1 MYSTFVALAYL
12 RDARKTPIEVG
23 YAPSYKDAADLI
35 KNGPLSALT
44 RKISAISE
52 SRNGIMFS
60 RGDDRRP
67 IYRMRDFDDTVMES
81 KRVTR
86 ATKGHKSELN
96 LKRFDMGLGDFE
108 TCCRAVSM
116 LCELWRDAPSAWFTQ
131 SIVTVSQICGSLTMW
146 DGLAA
151 ALSRTFDVE
160 YLDGSV
166 NPPNLIAWC
175 AVCAVKGGTSYDCCT
190 IFDNPQAR
198 NLIIA
203 VFKNFDRLDTTRY
216 NDNELQKI
224 LQGV

>member
-1 MYSTFVALAYL
+1 
-12 RDARKTPIEVG
+12 
-23 YAPSYKDAADLI
+23 
-35 KNGPLSALT
+35 
-44 RKISAISE
+44 
-52 SRNGIMFS
+52 MFR

-67 IYRMRDFDDTVMES
+67 IYRMRDFDDSIMES
-81 KRVTR
+81 KRIVR
-86 ATKGHKSELN
+86 ATKGHKRELG

-108 TCCRAVSM
+108 TCCRAVNM
-116 LCELWRDAPSAWFTQ
+116 LCELWRDAPSEWFSQ
-131 SIVTVSQICGSLTMW
+131 AVVMVSQICGSLTMR

-190 IFDNPQAR
+190 IFDNPQAQ

-203 VFKNFDRLDTTRY
+203 VFKNFDRLDTKRY
-216 NDNELQKI
+216 NDSELQKI